1 MVGASHRN
9 KLEDHPGQ
17 DVEHGAK
24 GGVDERNDRSTTL
37 EPLLHFSP
45 GYSRQGVD
53 DVGPWPKGKIC
64 HVVFET
70 GQQVR

>member
-37 EPLLHFSP
+37 EPLLLF
-45 GYSRQGVD
+45 GQ
-53 DVGPWPKGKIC
+53 DVAGR
-64 HVVFET
+64 ELT
-70 GQQVR
+70 T